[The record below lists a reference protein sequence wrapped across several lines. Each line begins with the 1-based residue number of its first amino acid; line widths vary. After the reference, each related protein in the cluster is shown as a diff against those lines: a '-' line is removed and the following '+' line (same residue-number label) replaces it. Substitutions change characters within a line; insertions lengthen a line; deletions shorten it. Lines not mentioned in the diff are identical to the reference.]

1 MAADLIKF
9 ENHIGDYIQ
18 TTTVYNPDVNIILVR
33 SDTSDRIVNV
43 CTTAIRNSVI
53 TITFKS
59 RSLLDT
65 FLSELDD
72 AMGTGGSGEVT
83 ISNLGPVASTTTTS
97 STTTTTTLT
106 PE

>member
-9 ENHIGDYIQ
+9 ENYIGDYIQ

-33 SDTSDRIVNV
+33 SDTSDRIVSV

-53 TITFKS
+53 TIAFKS

-72 AMGTGGSGEVT
+72 AVGSGGSGEVVL
-83 ISNLGPVASTTTTS
+83 SNLGPVASTTTTS
-97 STTTTTTLT
+97 TLT